1 MFWISSK
8 LFCFTFCLGISVVLG
23 PFNPANL
30 AWAQTE
36 EVDEMKLI
44 EQIAQLQKTLESE
57 EIPKRDAA
65 EKALIDLGVPALDH
79 LEQPTD
85 KTPSDA
91 VERLTRIRFELET
104 LAVRQVTQPS
114 KLTLSGTMSLAE
126 TLESIKTQTGNVVAV
141 YESATDEVMEQELKF
156 EIKDGTFWQ
165 AINSLTK
172 QTGFTSNQFESEKG
186 ILRLIPANI
195 SDVKKA
201 KPAPYDASG
210 IFETTVVQVSA
221 SKNLLQPN
229 LDYCNVRIRLRW
241 EPRISPISIDMP
253 ANSIKVIDEFDQVI
267 KVSNPDAVFS
277 GTVNSDVPEL
287 EFSIPLQSIDR
298 QVETLKSITAEL
310 KTILP
315 GRIET
320 FKFQNIGRLEK
331 GTVQSKAGVSVG
343 FEGINKNEDLF
354 GVLVSVAF
362 DDPKKGLESH
372 LSWVFENEMKLVGDD
387 GKESF
392 PLATETYGRT
402 KEKITIMYF
411 FADDPAALSLSYKTP
426 AAIVSVPVKII
437 LKGIPL
443 P

>member
-8 LFCFTFCLGISVVLG
+8 LFCITFCLGISIVLG
-23 PFNPANL
+23 PFNPTNM
-30 AWAQTE
+30 AWAQIE

-44 EQIAQLQKTLESE
+44 EQIAQLQKELESE
-57 EIPKRDAA
+57 EIPKRVAA
-65 EKALIDLGVPALDH
+65 EKAIIDLGVPALDH

-91 VERLTRIRFELET
+91 VERITRIRIALET
-104 LAVRQVTQPS
+104 LAVKQVTQPS
-114 KLTLSGTMSLAE
+114 KLSLSGAMSLAD
-126 TLESIKTQTGNVVAV
+126 TLKSITKQTGNVVAV
-141 YESATDEVMEQELKF
+141 EGATDAVMEQELKF

-172 QTGFTSNQFESEKG
+172 QTGFTSNPYESDKG
-186 ILRLIPANI
+186 ILRLMPANI
-195 SDVKKA
+195 TDAQKA
-201 KPAPYDASG
+201 EPAPYDASG

-221 SKNLLQPN
+221 SKNLLKPN

-253 ANSIKVIDEFDQVI
+253 ASSIKVIDEFDQVI
-267 KVSNPDAVFS
+267 KVSNAEAVFS

-298 QVETLKSITAEL
+298 QVERLKSITAEL

-320 FKFQNIGRLEK
+320 FKFQNVGRLEK
-331 GTVQSKAGVSVG
+331 GTVQSKAGVTVG

-354 GVLVSVAF
+354 GVLVSIAF